1 MRGFAEGP
9 LEGRWLSD
17 SRGGGFGD
25 EGVQSKEREMLAGV
39 EIKLRC

>member
-1 MRGFAEGP
+1 MAQRFEGG
-9 LEGRWLSD
+9 E
-17 SRGGGFGD
+17 FGD